1 MFGVKSMK
9 KIKLIIFLGLIFVL
23 SGCSLLEQNA
33 NPLITNTSYTI
44 NINDRYDV
52 IQSSAT
58 TSNFVKDE
66 RISEMK
72 IIVEGVDQLNWNDR
86 YVVIKTYDGLYY
98 VHDNETETLLKR
110 DNKNDFLEL
119 QRELSI
125 TLPLKKKIDFNWR
138 E

>member
-1 MFGVKSMK
+1 MK
-9 KIKLIIFLGLIFVL
+9 MTKTTLFILLSAIFL
-23 SGCSLLEQNA
+23 SGCSHLDQNE

-66 RISEMK
+66 RIKEME
-72 IIVEGVDQLNWNDR
+72 IIVEGVDQLNWNER
-86 YVVIKTYDGLYY
+86 YVVIKTYDDNFY
-98 VHDNETETLLKR
+98 VYDMETEKLLER
-110 DNKNDFLEL
+110 DNMNDFLEL
-119 QRELSI
+119 QQELSI
-125 TLPLKKKIDFNWR
+125 SIPLKEKRDFNWS

>member
-23 SGCSLLEQNA
+23 SGCSLLEQNE

-58 TSNFVKDE
+58 TSNFVKD
-66 RISEMK
+66 
-72 IIVEGVDQLNWNDR
+72 
-86 YVVIKTYDGLYY
+86 
-98 VHDNETETLLKR
+98 
-110 DNKNDFLEL
+110 
-119 QRELSI
+119 
-125 TLPLKKKIDFNWR
+125 
-138 E
+138 

>member
-1 MFGVKSMK
+1 MK
-9 KIKLIIFLGLIFVL
+9 MTKTTLFILLSAIFL
-23 SGCSLLEQNA
+23 SGCSFLDQND

-66 RISEMK
+66 RIKEMK
-72 IIVEGVDQLNWNDR
+72 IIVEGVDQLNWNER
-86 YVVIKTYDGLYY
+86 YVVIKTYDDNFY
-98 VHDNETETLLKR
+98 VYDMETEKLLER
-110 DNKNDFLEL
+110 DNMNDFLEL
-119 QRELSI
+119 QQELSI
-125 TLPLKKKIDFNWR
+125 SIPLKEKRDFNWS